1 MKRGDKILQEDK
13 KKLINIKKVVHGDIE
28 TMKGVNNEL
37 NRHNEVLEN
46 VNDDLN
52 EIDFSLKR
60 AGKQIKTMLKM
71 NAIDKFDI

>member
-1 MKRGDKILQEDK
+1 M
-13 KKLINIKKVVHGDIE
+13 VHGDIE

-37 NRHNEVLEN
+37 NRHNEVFEN
-46 VNDDLN
+46 VNDNLN

>member
-1 MKRGDKILQEDK
+1 M
-13 KKLINIKKVVHGDIE
+13 VHGDIE

-60 AGKQIKTMLKM
+60 ARKTNKN
-71 NAIDKFDI
+71 NA

>member
-1 MKRGDKILQEDK
+1 M
-13 KKLINIKKVVHGDIE
+13 VHGDIE

-71 NAIDKFDI
+71 NASTISSTLTNC

>member
-1 MKRGDKILQEDK
+1 M
-13 KKLINIKKVVHGDIE
+13 VHGDIE